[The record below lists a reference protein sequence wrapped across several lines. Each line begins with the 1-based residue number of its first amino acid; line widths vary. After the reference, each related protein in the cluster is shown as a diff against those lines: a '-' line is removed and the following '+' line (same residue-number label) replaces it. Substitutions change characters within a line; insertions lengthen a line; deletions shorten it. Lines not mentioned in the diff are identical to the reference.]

1 MHLHRG
7 PRRTSDMQ
15 VLGEED
21 NRLLLLKH
29 RVCSK
34 TREYGDFVD
43 SLDLTDRWEL
53 AHAWGL
59 ERIVTDCELLPTVET
74 AWRPQRRSFIRTQS
88 ANGMK

>member
-7 PRRTSDMQ
+7 LRRTSDMQ

-34 TREYGDFVD
+34 TKEYGDFVD

-53 AHAWGL
+53 AYACRLCALWAWSAL
-59 ERIVTDCELLPTVET
+59 SPIVNCCQP
-74 AWRPQRRSFIRTQS
+74 
-88 ANGMK
+88 